1 MSFRLNNFVF
11 KFLVLLALIIVGVTL
26 WYTHNLAAKFQI
38 EEEKKVALWAKATQ
52 ILSNPDTNDNLNL
65 LLEVVASN
73 TTIPVILA
81 DQNNHPIA
89 HRNIITDNKNS
100 NRKKEIDI
108 KEQIELIKTKYPDH
122 YIEIEL
128 IDGTKNYIYYK
139 DSKLLQNLKYFPLF
153 MLSIIGAFIVLVYFA
168 FSNARIA
175 QQNKVWT
182 GMAKETAHQI
192 GTPLSSLIGWV
203 EYLKEKKESQSIT
216 DEVQKDI
223 NRLQKIANRF
233 SKIGSLPKLKKID
246 IIPILNGSI
255 EYMCE
260 RASSKVTLELSTTEN
275 KVETKI
281 NSDLFE
287 WVIENL
293 IKNSIDAISKE
304 GKVTLHLEQNSTHIF
319 LDVIDNGKGVKK
331 GFFNEIFEPGF
342 TSKKRGWGLGLS
354 LVKRIIQDYHLGKV
368 GVLRSIPNKQTVIR
382 IVLNR

>member
-89 HRNIITDNKNS
+89 HRNIITDNKHS

-153 MLSIIGAFIVLVYFA
+153 MLSIIGAL
-168 FSNARIA
+168 
-175 QQNKVWT
+175 
-182 GMAKETAHQI
+182 
-192 GTPLSSLIGWV
+192 
-203 EYLKEKKESQSIT
+203 
-216 DEVQKDI
+216 
-223 NRLQKIANRF
+223 
-233 SKIGSLPKLKKID
+233 
-246 IIPILNGSI
+246 
-255 EYMCE
+255 
-260 RASSKVTLELSTTEN
+260 
-275 KVETKI
+275 
-281 NSDLFE
+281 
-287 WVIENL
+287 
-293 IKNSIDAISKE
+293 
-304 GKVTLHLEQNSTHIF
+304 
-319 LDVIDNGKGVKK
+319 
-331 GFFNEIFEPGF
+331 
-342 TSKKRGWGLGLS
+342 
-354 LVKRIIQDYHLGKV
+354 
-368 GVLRSIPNKQTVIR
+368 
-382 IVLNR
+382 